1 MRVETVDR
9 VPDGLDEIACQSPL
23 ASFYHTR
30 VWLECLTNSFP
41 QFKFRCLVARSGENL
56 LGYLPYF
63 VTGSGILRRCLSLP
77 FGTYGGPVTVEA
89 GPVEKL
95 LADRFARTRRRM
107 DVHEVAMVDFLNR
120 LPESRMSRDT
130 VTTHIIDLEPGF
142 DELWSGQFEKSKRR
156 QTRKAEREGI
166 TVAQTAS
173 ADEVRGYYRIYRER
187 ADEWNLPRAY
197 PESLF
202 VELVQRGGGNVRL
215 FLARA
220 GDELLGGHLNFY
232 FGDTVIAWNGVTTQ
246 DSRSVQ
252 ASTLLYSS
260 CIRHA
265 CDNGYK
271 RYNLGG
277 SLNKDTLI
285 DYKESLGGARYE
297 YPVLRWRSIPL
308 RFAAAARRSIK
319 QPGE

>member
-1 MRVETVDR
+1 MRVETVDG
-9 VPDGLDEIACQSPL
+9 VPPELDAIACQSPL

-30 VWLECLTNSFP
+30 IWLECLTNSFP
-41 QFKFRCLVARSGENL
+41 QWRFRCLVARSGEDV

-63 VTGSGILRRCLSLP
+63 VTGSGVLRRCLSLP
-77 FGTYGGPVTVEA
+77 FGTYGGPVVVEA
-89 GPVEKL
+89 GTVEEP
-95 LADRFARTRRRM
+95 LAARFARTRLGIG
-107 DVHEVAMVDFLNR
+107 VQEVALVDFLNR
-120 LPESRMSRDT
+120 ARGSGMSGESV
-130 VTTHIIDLEPGF
+130 VTHVIDLEAGF
-142 DELWSGQFEKSKRR
+142 DELWSKQFEKSKRR

-166 TVAQTAS
+166 TVAKATS
-173 ADEVRGYYRIYRER
+173 TEEVREYYRVYRER
-187 ADEWNLPRAY
+187 VDEWQQRLVY

-202 VELVQRGGGNVRL
+202 VELLQRGSGNVRL

-232 FGDTVIAWNGVTTQ
+232 FGDTVIAWNGVTTR
-246 DSRSVQ
+246 DSHAVQ
-252 ASTLLYSS
+252 TSTLLYSS

-277 SLNKDTLI
+277 SLNKETLI
-285 DYKESLGGARYE
+285 YYKQSLGGAPYE

-308 RFAAAARRSIK
+308 RLAAAAKRSFK
-319 QPGE
+319 Q